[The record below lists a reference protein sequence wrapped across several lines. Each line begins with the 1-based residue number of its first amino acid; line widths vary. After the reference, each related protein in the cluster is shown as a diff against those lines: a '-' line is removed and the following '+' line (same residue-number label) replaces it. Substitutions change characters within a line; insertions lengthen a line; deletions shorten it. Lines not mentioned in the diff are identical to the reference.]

1 MLSVGQGSFSG
12 GSLLNLNR
20 SQRLLQRSLARLS
33 TGSRVDSAI
42 DDAAGTAVSS
52 KLSAAIARMR
62 ASASNLQNAMSFL
75 QMQDSALS
83 SIGEVLKRMGELKV
97 LSTDSTKNDSDK
109 ANYQTE
115 FAQLQEQVANIS
127 DTKFNG
133 VRLFA
138 PELEDEMLTAIT
150 HDSGKE
156 ALDLAQ
162 FALKG
167 DEHFWMSSNKTRY
180 TFVSGSFTWNEANT
194 DAQSH
199 FGHLATVEDDDL
211 WTEISTQLGADASKR
226 AWLGAYQGSDTEPSN
241 GWTWVTGEPVTNS
254 RWKAGGP
261 DDVGVIGEGTVL
273 GGTISGV
280 AITNGGSGFATSPA
294 LTFSGGGGAGAA
306 GTAVLTLGVIT
317 GVTIT
322 SAGSGYTSE
331 PTVEADG
338 FGPIGQATV
347 VGGPVTGV
355 TITDGGADFTTPP
368 TLAFTGG
375 GGSGAAGTAII
386 SGGVITGV
394 NITSGGSGYLTPPS
408 VEVVRG
414 SQNYLEINGAGGSG
428 EWDDAPETSASS
440 EGYILERSGGSLADV
455 SLETIENSLQ
465 FIATCRA
472 NNGANQS
479 RLQLISDNLATNT
492 QNLEVANSRIADV
505 DVASETV
512 QMMRARILVESAS
525 SMLQRG
531 IESEKIILRL
541 LESA

>member
-1 MLSVGQGSFSG
+1 
-12 GSLLNLNR
+12 
-20 SQRLLQRSLARLS
+20 
-33 TGSRVDSAI
+33 
-42 DDAAGTAVSS
+42 
-52 KLSAAIARMR
+52 MR

-97 LSTDSTKNDSDK
+97 LSTDPTKNDSDK

-115 FAQLQEQVANIS
+115 FARMQEQVANIS

-133 VRLFA
+133 IRLFA

-150 HDSGKE
+150 HDSGSD

-180 TFVSGSFTWNEANT
+180 TFVSGSFTWNEANA

-199 FGHLATVEDDDL
+199 FGHLATVEDDSR
-211 WTEISTQLGADASKR
+211 WAEISAQLGTDASRR
-226 AWLGAYQGSDTEPSN
+226 AWLGAYQAWGAEPSE
-241 GWTWVTGEPVTNS
+241 GWSWVTGEPLTNS
-254 RWKAGGP
+254 RWKPGGP
-261 DDVGVIGEGTVL
+261 DEVRFVGEGVIMGGTV
-273 GGTISGV
+273 SGV
-280 AITNGGSGFATSPA
+280 AITNGGSGFATPPA
-294 LTFSGGGGAGAA
+294 LTFSGGGGAGVA

-394 NITSGGSGYLTPPS
+394 NLTSGGSGYLTPPS

-414 SQNYLEINGAGGSG
+414 SQNYMEINGTGGSG
-428 EWDDAPETSASS
+428 EWDDVPETSASS

>member
-1 MLSVGQGSFSG
+1 MLSIGQGGLSG
-12 GSLLNLNR
+12 RSLLSLNR
-20 SQRLLQRSLARLS
+20 SQRLLQKSFARLS
-33 TGSRVDSAI
+33 SGSRVDSAI

-52 KLSAAIARMR
+52 KLTAAIARMR

-97 LSTDSTKNDSDK
+97 LSTDPTKNDSDK

-133 VRLFA
+133 IRLFA
-138 PELEDEMLTAIT
+138 PELDHETLTAVT
-150 HDSGKE
+150 NDSGSD
-156 ALDLAQ
+156 ALDLTQ

-180 TFVSGSFTWNEANT
+180 TFVSGSFSWNEANT

-199 FGHLATVEDDDL
+199 FGHLATVENDDR
-211 WTEISTQLGADASKR
+211 WSEIVSQLGPDAAKR
-226 AWLGAYQGSDTEPSN
+226 AWLGAYQASGTEPSD
-241 GWTWVTGEPVTNS
+241 GWTWVTGEPVSNS

-261 DDVGVIGEGTVL
+261 DDVGVIGDGTVL
-273 GGTISGV
+273 GGVISGV
-280 AITNGGSGFATSPA
+280 AITDGGSGFATPPA
-294 LTFSGGGGAGAA
+294 LTFSGGGGTGAA
-306 GTAVLTLGVIT
+306 GTATLTLGVIT

-331 PTVEADG
+331 PTVDAAG
-338 FGPIGQATV
+338 YGPIGQATV

-368 TLAFTGG
+368 TLAFSGG

-394 NITSGGSGYLTPPS
+394 TMTSGGSGYLTAPT
-408 VEVVRG
+408 VQVVHG
-414 SQNYLEINGAGGSG
+414 SQNYMEINGAGGSG
-428 EWDDAPETSASS
+428 EWDDVPETSAAS

-455 SLETIENSLQ
+455 SLGTIENSLQ

-472 NNGANQS
+472 TNGANQS
-479 RLQLISDNLATNT
+479 RLQLTSENLATNT

-505 DVASETV
+505 DVASEMV
-512 QMMRARILVESAS
+512 QMMRSRILVESAS
-525 SMLQRG
+525 TMLQQG
-531 IESEKIILRL
+531 IASEQIILRL
-541 LESA
+541 LGSA

>member
-1 MLSVGQGSFSG
+1 
-12 GSLLNLNR
+12 
-20 SQRLLQRSLARLS
+20 
-33 TGSRVDSAI
+33 
-42 DDAAGTAVSS
+42 
-52 KLSAAIARMR
+52 MR

-97 LSTDSTKNDSDK
+97 LSTDPTKNDSDK

-115 FAQLQEQVANIS
+115 FARMQEQVANIS

-133 VRLFA
+133 IRLFA

-150 HDSGKE
+150 HDSGSD
-156 ALDLAQ
+156 ALYLAQ

-180 TFVSGSFTWNEANT
+180 TFVSGSFTWNEANA

-199 FGHLATVEDDDL
+199 FGHLATVEDDSR
-211 WTEISTQLGADASKR
+211 WAEISAQLGTDASRR
-226 AWLGAYQGSDTEPSN
+226 AWLGAYQAWGAEPSE
-241 GWTWVTGEPVTNS
+241 GWSWVTGEPLTNS
-254 RWKAGGP
+254 RWKPGGP
-261 DDVGVIGEGTVL
+261 DEVRFVGEGVIMGGTV
-273 GGTISGV
+273 SGV
-280 AITNGGSGFATSPA
+280 AITNGGSGFATPPA
-294 LTFSGGGGAGAA
+294 LTFSGGGGAGVA
-306 GTAVLTLGVIT
+306 GTPVLTLGVIT

-394 NITSGGSGYLTPPS
+394 NLTSGGSGYLTPPS

-414 SQNYLEINGAGGSG
+414 SQNYMEINGTGGSG
-428 EWDDAPETSASS
+428 EWDDVPETSASS

>member
-97 LSTDSTKNDSDK
+97 LSTDPTKNDSDK

-133 VRLFA
+133 IRLFA
-138 PELEDEMLTAIT
+138 PELEDETLTAHT
-150 HDSGKE
+150 NDSGSE
-156 ALDLAQ
+156 SLDLTQ
-162 FALKG
+162 FTLKG

-180 TFVSGSFTWNEANT
+180 TFISGAFSWTEANT

-199 FGHLATVEDDDL
+199 FGHLATVENDER
-211 WTEISTQLGADASKR
+211 WTEISLQLGADAAKR
-226 AWLGAYQGSDTEPSN
+226 AWLGAYQDSGTEPSN
-241 GWTWVTGEPVTNS
+241 GWTWVTGEPVSNS

-261 DDVGVIGEGTVL
+261 DDVGVIGDGTVL
-273 GGTISGV
+273 GGTVSGV
-280 AITNGGSGFATSPA
+280 AITNGGSGFATPPA
-294 LTFSGGGGAGAA
+294 LTFSGGGGSGAS
-306 GTAVLTLGVIT
+306 GTAILTLGVIT
-317 GVTIT
+317 GVNIT

-331 PTVEADG
+331 PTVDAAG
-338 FGPIGQATV
+338 FGVIGQATV

-355 TITDGGADFTTPP
+355 TITNGGADFTAPP

-375 GGSGAAGTAII
+375 GGSGATGTAIV

-394 NITSGGSGYLTPPS
+394 TITSGGSGYLTPPS

-414 SQNYLEINGAGGSG
+414 SQNYMEVNGAGASG
-428 EWDDAPETSASS
+428 EWDDVPDSSSSS
-440 EGYILERSGGSLADV
+440 EGYILERGGGSLSDV
-455 SLETIENSLQ
+455 SLETIQNSLQ
-465 FIATCRA
+465 FIATSRA
-472 NNGANQS
+472 TNGANQS
-479 RLQLISDNLATNT
+479 RLQAISDNLATQT

-525 SMLQRG
+525 SMLRRG
-531 IESEKIILRL
+531 LESEKIILRL